1 MADLSGKKSG
11 LRREAGVIGL
21 LYASLGGIIGSGW
34 LKGPMEA
41 AQQAGP
47 LSIYSW
53 LVGGTAILLLA
64 LVYAELATMFPRSGA
79 VVHFPHLSHGA
90 LLSRIWSWILFLGY
104 VSVAPVEVLAT
115 LGYMAN
121 IWPWLI
127 YPQNHA
133 LTPAGFCFAVLML
146 AFFTVLNLFG
156 IKWVMRISTT
166 AGWWKLAVPVITIF
180 GLLIGAHH
188 TANLHV
194 LPHQMASN
202 IRGVFTALGTA
213 GVIFSFLGFR
223 QAVELAGETSQPQR
237 NIPIA
242 VIGSVIIGMVIYIGL
257 QLAFVMAINPAS
269 LAQYG
274 WSGLNHAKGFTV
286 GAGPLAA
293 LASGIGLAWLAM
305 LLYAD
310 AIVSPGGTG
319 FIYATTSSR
328 VICAMSEGK
337 LIHGSLRNLNRYGV
351 PWAASIVSFAVGSL
365 FMLPFPS
372 WHTMVNEISDVMV
385 LSYGIG
391 PVVLLSLR
399 RTLPE
404 ANRPRPFRVPMAN
417 VLAPITFIISNLIV
431 YWSGVKTLSFLLE
444 LLAGALII
452 FLLWRTITG
461 EGIAALPWKHT
472 WWVFPYLGG
481 LWLLDAIGSKSMTG
495 GLDYL
500 RFPYDVGVVAV
511 FSLMILYIAVDSAVP
526 MEELQAYIDSL

>member
-1 MADLSGKKSG
+1 MADSSGKKSS

-47 LSIYSW
+47 LSIFSW
-53 LVGGTAILLLA
+53 LAGGIAILLLA

-127 YPQNHA
+127 YPKDHA
-133 LTPAGFCFAVLML
+133 LTPAGFGFAVLLL
-146 AFFTVLNLFG
+146 AIFTVLNLFG

-166 AGWWKLAVPVITIF
+166 AGWWKLAVPVITII

-194 LPHQMASN
+194 QPHQMASN

-223 QAVELAGETSQPQR
+223 QAVELAGETSRPQR

-242 VIGSVIIGMVIYIGL
+242 VIGSVVIGMVIYIGL

-274 WSGLNHAKGFTV
+274 WHSLDKAKGFTV

-328 VICAMSEGK
+328 VIGAMSEDGF
-337 LIHGSLRNLNRYGV
+337 IHGSLQRLNRFGV
-351 PWAASIVSFAVGSL
+351 PWAASIVSFAVGCF

-372 WHTMVNEISDVMV
+372 WHKMVNEISDVMV

-399 RTLPE
+399 RTMPE
-404 ANRPRPFRVPMAN
+404 ANRPRPFRVPAAN
-417 VLAPITFIISNLIV
+417 ILAPITFIISNLIV
-431 YWSGVKTLSFLLE
+431 YWSNVKTLSFIM
-444 LLAGALII
+444 ALIGAALI
-452 FLLWRTITG
+452 VFLGWRVIKRERLST
-461 EGIAALPWKHT
+461 LPWKNT

-481 LWLLDAIGSKSMTG
+481 LWLLDFIGSKSMTG

-511 FSLMILYIAVDSAVP
+511 FSLIILYIAVNSAVP
-526 MEELQAYIDSL
+526 MEELQTYIDSL

>member
-1 MADLSGKKSG
+1 MAESSGGKNI

-47 LSIYSW
+47 LSIFSW
-53 LVGGTAILLLA
+53 LVGGIAILLLA

-79 VVHFPHLSHGA
+79 VVHFPHLSHGV

-127 YPQNHA
+127 YHGNHA
-133 LTPAGFCFAVLML
+133 LTPAGFGFAVLLL
-146 AFFTVLNLFG
+146 AIFTALNLFG

-166 AGWWKLAVPVITIF
+166 AGWWKLAVPVITIV

-188 TANLHV
+188 TANLHIQ
-194 LPHQMASN
+194 PHRMASN

-237 NIPIA
+237 YIPIA
-242 VIGSVIIGMVIYIGL
+242 VIGSVVIGMVIYIGL
-257 QLAFVMAINPAS
+257 QLAFVMAVSPAS
-269 LAQYG
+269 LAEYG
-274 WSGLNHAKGFTV
+274 WAGLDHATGFTV

-293 LASGIGLAWLAM
+293 LASSIGLAWLAM

-328 VICAMSEGK
+328 VIGAMSEDA
-337 LIHGSLRNLNRYGV
+337 LIHSSLQRLNRFGV
-351 PWAASIVSFAVGSL
+351 PWAASIVSFAVGCF

-372 WHTMVNEISDVMV
+372 WHKMVNEISDVMV

-404 ANRPRPFRVPMAN
+404 THRPRPFRVPVAN
-417 VLAPITFIISNLIV
+417 ILAPITFIVSNLIV
-431 YWSGVKTLSFLLE
+431 YWSGVKTLGFLLE
-444 LLAGALII
+444 VIAAALVLFLAWQLIKRESL
-452 FLLWRTITG
+452 F
-461 EGIAALPWKHT
+461 ALPWKST

-481 LWLLDAIGSKSMTG
+481 LWLLDFIGSKSMTG

-500 RFPYDVGVVAV
+500 KFPYDVVVVSV
-511 FSLMILYIAVDSAVP
+511 FSLLILYTAVNSAVP
-526 MEELQAYIDSL
+526 MEELQTYIDSL

>member
-1 MADLSGKKSG
+1 MAESSGKKIAM
-11 LRREAGVIGL
+11 RREAGVIGL

-47 LSIYSW
+47 LSIFSW
-53 LVGGTAILLLA
+53 LIGGLAILLLA
-64 LVYAELATMFPRSGA
+64 LVYAELATLFPRSGA
-79 VVHFPHLSHGA
+79 VVHFPHLSHGV

-127 YPQNHA
+127 YPKNHA
-133 LTPAGFCFAVLML
+133 LTPVGFGFAVLML
-146 AFFTVLNLFG
+146 AVFTILNLFG

-166 AGWWKLAVPVITIF
+166 AGWWKLAVPIITII

-194 LPHQMASN
+194 RPHDLGAN
-202 IRGVFTALGTA
+202 IRGIFTALGTA

-237 NIPIA
+237 YIPIA
-242 VIGSVIIGMVIYIGL
+242 VIGSVVIGMVIYIGL
-257 QLAFVMAINPAS
+257 QLAFVLAINPAELS
-269 LAQYG
+269 KYG
-274 WSGLNHAKGFTV
+274 WTALDHARGFTV

-328 VICAMSEGK
+328 VIGAMSEGGM
-337 LIHGSLRNLNRYGV
+337 IHRSLQSLNRFGV
-351 PWAASIVSFAVGSL
+351 PWAAGIVSFIVGCV

-404 ANRPRPFRVPMAN
+404 ESRPRPFRVPMAN
-417 VLAPITFIISNLIV
+417 ILAPLTFIISNLIV
-431 YWSGVKTLSFLLE
+431 YWSGVATLTFLLAVI
-444 LLAGALII
+444 AGALVV
-452 FLLWRTITG
+452 FLAWRLIKG
-461 EGIAALPWKHT
+461 ERLAALPWKST

-481 LWLLDAIGSKSMTG
+481 LWLLDVIGSKSMTG

-500 RFPYDVGVVAV
+500 KFPYDIVVVSV
-511 FSLMILYIAVDSAVP
+511 FSLMILYLAVNAAVP
-526 MEELQAYIDSL
+526 MEELQTYIDSL

>member
-1 MADLSGKKSG
+1 MAESSGGKNT

-47 LSIYSW
+47 LSIFSW
-53 LVGGTAILLLA
+53 LVGGIAILLLA
-64 LVYAELATMFPRSGA
+64 LVYAELATLFPRSGA
-79 VVHFPHLSHGA
+79 VVHFPHLSHGM

-104 VSVAPVEVLAT
+104 VSVAPVEVMAT

-127 YPQNHA
+127 SPTNHA
-133 LTPAGFCFAVLML
+133 LTLAGFGFAVLML
-146 AFFTVLNLFG
+146 AFFTALNLFG

-166 AGWWKLAVPVITIF
+166 AGWWKLAVPLITII

-194 LPHQMASN
+194 QPHQLASN

-237 NIPIA
+237 YIPIA
-242 VIGSVIIGMVIYIGL
+242 VIGSVVIGMVIYIGL
-257 QLAFVMAINPAS
+257 QLAFVMAISPTE
-269 LAQYG
+269 LAKYG
-274 WSGLNHAKGFTV
+274 WGALDHAKGFTV

-328 VICAMSEGK
+328 VIGAMSEDGF
-337 LIHGSLRNLNRYGV
+337 IHSSLQRLNRFGV
-351 PWAASIVSFAVGSL
+351 PWAAGIVSFVVGCF

-372 WHTMVNEISDVMV
+372 WHKMVNEISDVMV

-404 ANRPRPFRVPMAN
+404 ASRPRPFRVPMAN
-417 VLAPITFIISNLIV
+417 ILAPITFIISNLIV
-431 YWSGVKTLSFLLE
+431 YWSGFATLTFLLE
-444 LLAGALII
+444 VISAALVLFLAWRLIK
-452 FLLWRTITG
+452 R
-461 EGIAALPWKHT
+461 ESIAALPWKST

-481 LWLLDAIGSKSMTG
+481 LWILDCIGSKSMTG

-500 RFPYDVGVVAV
+500 KFPYDVVVVSA
-511 FSLMILYIAVDSAVP
+511 FSLLILYMAVNAAVP
-526 MEELQAYIDSL
+526 MEELQTYIDSL

>member
-1 MADLSGKKSG
+1 MADLSNKKIA

-47 LSIYSW
+47 LSVFSW
-53 LVGGTAILLLA
+53 LVGGIAILLLA
-64 LVYAELATMFPRSGA
+64 LVYAELATLFPRSGA

-127 YPQNHA
+127 YPKNHA
-133 LTPAGFCFAVLML
+133 LTPAGFGFAVLML

-166 AGWWKLAVPVITIF
+166 AGWWKLAVPLVTII

-188 TANLHV
+188 TGNLHIQA
-194 LPHQMASN
+194 HQLASN

-237 NIPIA
+237 YVPIA
-242 VIGSVIIGMVIYIGL
+242 VIGSVVIGMVIYIGL
-257 QLAFVMAINPAS
+257 QLAFVMAVSPAE
-269 LAQYG
+269 LAKYG
-274 WSGLNHAKGFTV
+274 WAALDHAKGFSV

-328 VICAMSEGK
+328 VIGAMSEDGF
-337 LIHGSLRNLNRYGV
+337 IHSSLQRLNRFGV
-351 PWAASIVSFAVGSL
+351 PWAAGIVSFVVGCF

-372 WHTMVNEISDVMV
+372 WHKMVNEISDVMV

-404 ANRPRPFRVPMAN
+404 ASRPRPFRVPMADI
-417 VLAPITFIISNLIV
+417 LAPITFIISNLIV
-431 YWSGVKTLSFLLE
+431 YWSGFATLTFLLE
-444 LLAGALII
+444 IISAALALFLAWRLIK
-452 FLLWRTITG
+452 G
-461 EGIAALPWKHT
+461 ESIAGLPWKST

-481 LWLLDAIGSKSMTG
+481 LWILDGIGSKSMTG
-495 GLDYL
+495 GLGYL
-500 RFPYDVGVVAV
+500 KFPYDVIVVAV
-511 FSLMILYIAVDSAVP
+511 FSVMILYVAVNSAVP
-526 MEELQAYIDSL
+526 MEEIQAYIDNL

>member
-1 MADLSGKKSG
+1 MAESSGKTSG

-47 LSIYSW
+47 LSVFSW
-53 LVGGTAILLLA
+53 LIGGVAILLLA

-79 VVHFPHLSHGA
+79 VVHFPHLSHGV

-127 YPQNHA
+127 YPKNHA
-133 LTPAGFCFAVLML
+133 LTPAGFGFAVLML
-146 AFFTVLNLFG
+146 AFFTILNLFG
-156 IKWVMRISTT
+156 IKWVMRIITT
-166 AGWWKLAVPVITIF
+166 AGWWKLAVPLVTIF
-180 GLLIGAHH
+180 GLLISAHH

-194 LPHQMASN
+194 RPHQMASN
-202 IRGVFTALGTA
+202 IRGIFTALGTA

-242 VIGSVIIGMVIYIGL
+242 VIGSVVIGIVIYVGL
-257 QLAFVMAINPAS
+257 QLAFVMAINPAD
-269 LAQYG
+269 LAKYG
-274 WSGLNHAKGFTV
+274 WGALDHAKGFSV

-328 VICAMSEGK
+328 VIGAMSEDGF
-337 LIHGSLRNLNRYGV
+337 IHRSLQRLNRFGV
-351 PWAASIVSFAVGSL
+351 PWAAGVVSFAVGCL

-372 WHTMVNEISDVMV
+372 WHKMVNEISDVMV

-404 ANRPRPFRVPMAN
+404 ADRPRPFRVPMAGI
-417 VLAPITFIISNLIV
+417 LAPITFIISNLIV
-431 YWSGVKTLSFLLE
+431 YWSGVATLSFLL
-444 LLAGALII
+444 AVVGAALVL
-452 FLLWRTITG
+452 FLLWRLIKRKN
-461 EGIAALPWKHT
+461 IAALPWNST

-481 LWLLDAIGSKSMTG
+481 LWILDCIGSKSMTG

-500 RFPYDVGVVAV
+500 KFPYDIIVVAV
-511 FSLMILYIAVDSAVP
+511 FSLLILYVAVNSAVP
-526 MEELQAYIDSL
+526 MEEIQAYIESL